1 MWKKVEF
8 KIPCK
13 NQKLKTS
20 SILVFDNSWSHI
32 NYIRYLL
39 VNTSCNQF
47 SFSLSLRLVG
57 SYISVIKECFRPIG
71 LNHEREQSKLCQID
85 ESSRSITKQIPKIQS
100 KRQWKREHEND
111 YDILCVHGEENIGHV
126 SSISFHSASKLWFI
140 DISVRSGSS
149 LQFALVRRCGAYH
162 SISVCMS
169 IISMW
174 KLRFMCVA
182 TNVLAYGSK
191 LAKLT
196 LLTGENTIESKTAI

>member
-1 MWKKVEF
+1 M
-8 KIPCK
+8 
-13 NQKLKTS
+13 QRTKLKTS

-47 SFSLSLRLVG
+47 SFSLSLCLVG
-57 SYISVIKECFRPIG
+57 SYISVIKEWFRPIG

-140 DISVRSGSS
+140 DIKRTLWFVATIRFGS
-149 LQFALVRRCGAYH
+149 L
-162 SISVCMS
+162 
-169 IISMW
+169 SMW
-174 KLRFMCVA
+174 SLSFYLCLHVNNFDVK
-182 TNVLAYGSK
+182 
-191 LAKLT
+191 
-196 LLTGENTIESKTAI
+196 IAIYVCCHQCIWHMDQNWQNSHC

>member
-1 MWKKVEF
+1 MKKKSNLKF
-8 KIPCK
+8 RGRT
-13 NQKLKTS
+13 KLKTS
-20 SILVFDNSWSHI
+20 SILVSDNSWSHI

-47 SFSLSLRLVG
+47 SFSLSLCLVG
-57 SYISVIKECFRPIG
+57 SYVSVIKEWFRPIG

-140 DISVRSGSS
+140 DIN
-149 LQFALVRRCGAYH
+149 ALVRRFN
-162 SISVCMS
+162 SLWFVDVEL
-169 IISMW
+169 IILS
-174 KLRFMCVA
+174 LSACQ
-182 TNVLAYGSK
+182 
-191 LAKLT
+191 
-196 LLTGENTIESKTAI
+196 